1 MRTIISPIVLSEEIE
16 CAENGSYLT
25 YEIMAI
31 ENGALSVFFA
41 MCGQNNKSVYIHR
54 TSALDPEYKTGKEEC
69 DGNAFVYSYP
79 NTAVI
84 PEDKSFLKAF
94 SDIVNEIRVRARA
107 CFTSNRYKTKYPERK
122 RTFDKGEYYKCREK
136 TYTGVYTVVKEGQTI
151 CFGRPVDIRTGDPDG
166 TYEKICEFPF
176 NFRVQDGENLPDDIP
191 IRKTD
196 PILSDRDIMSKI
208 STLLYEDRIAGSI
221 PAIKSGHDNSYH
233 ISFMYRGEK
242 LELTLYNKAQ
252 EFRVTKNTV
261 LGDGGY
267 GIVTFEYRGQGH
279 MVMYVK
285 SKFSGHLFLFFDSDD
300 TEAAG
305 IPDLE
310 NKLKNAGV

>member
-16 CAENGSYLT
+16 CAESGSCLT

-41 MCGQNNKSVYIHR
+41 MCGQNNRLVYIHR
-54 TSALDPEYKTGKEEC
+54 TSILDPEYKSGKEEC
-69 DGNAFVYSYP
+69 DGDAFVYSYP
-79 NTAVI
+79 NAAAI

-151 CFGRPVDIRTGDPDG
+151 CFGRPVDIRTGDPAG

-208 STLLYEDRIAGSI
+208 STLLYEDRIAESI

-252 EFRVTKNTV
+252 EFRVIKNTV